1 MFSLIFWIGLG
12 YASVVKTEKIKTS
25 TKSGFVVK
33 SRNKNLPIKILL
45 QDDDEEYLNK
55 QTVDEAGNILKKAVQ
70 PGVEAKNVGKKGRS
84 KKDKEPNP
92 IDAKIVDQQS
102 IFCTGN
108 KDDLTDDQLGPT
120 PLTTQK
126 AVLTDGQ
133 LQTVAHG
140 SKRLD
145 RKDKNQSNERLSDG
159 RPTGDR
165 DILNKIKSSSKAETR
180 STMESIHSD
189 NEEQTGSQGSK
200 HHQDQ
205 EQIEDYSSDTESSE
219 KKCNKRKGTGADK
232 KVESSQ
238 RSHKPKKLRREKSS
252 SSDDSSDT
260 SGNLSGKKLFE
271 EFLKWHEKKKSKSRS
286 RSESKSRSNKHR
298 KDKKPKAKEVEL
310 VEKSGIIVNR
320 FKLDLITESNTKN
333 PREMTRQLFKLIVG
347 TEELAKM
354 TIVKTKGRE
363 LMPEKY
369 LEAIFGKLTYND
381 VAEFFY
387 VCTRIYKE

>member
-1 MFSLIFWIGLG
+1 
-12 YASVVKTEKIKTS
+12 
-25 TKSGFVVK
+25 
-33 SRNKNLPIKILL
+33 
-45 QDDDEEYLNK
+45 
-55 QTVDEAGNILKKAVQ
+55 
-70 PGVEAKNVGKKGRS
+70 
-84 KKDKEPNP
+84 
-92 IDAKIVDQQS
+92 
-102 IFCTGN
+102 
-108 KDDLTDDQLGPT
+108 
-120 PLTTQK
+120 
-126 AVLTDGQ
+126 
-133 LQTVAHG
+133 
-140 SKRLD
+140 
-145 RKDKNQSNERLSDG
+145 
-159 RPTGDR
+159 
-165 DILNKIKSSSKAETR
+165 
-180 STMESIHSD
+180 MESIHSD

-369 LEAIFGKLTYND
+369 LEAIFEYVTIHTANGRELNAAEFKKCVGKMLSTIRESLKSNNDNKNDAKHQNEDHANKKNKNDDGSDPEND
-381 VAEFFY
+381 V
-387 VCTRIYKE
+387 